1 MSQQQ
6 QHQPHLANTSTQ
18 QPSTQDPDV
27 HMEPTIGTS
36 FQFNR
41 GNTLMDFMMPEV
53 LIEAELQRHFE
64 MHRDFGEYREKAS
77 VQIDMMAASL
87 QYVFHSSKCRLKK
100 FNCQSEIPLMT
111 SIQRQRFYISSHM
124 RNPKET
130 LGHRHRGRS
139 PVRRPRIDL
148 ARTRGTGWL
157 SDSIKYIWSFQIFV

>member
-1 MSQQQ
+1 
-6 QHQPHLANTSTQ
+6 
-18 QPSTQDPDV
+18 
-27 HMEPTIGTS
+27 
-36 FQFNR
+36 
-41 GNTLMDFMMPEV
+41 MDFMMPEV

-77 VQIDMMAASL
+77 AQIDMMAASL

-130 LGHRHRGRS
+130 LDHRHRGRS

-148 ARTRGTGWL
+148 ARTRGTG
-157 SDSIKYIWSFQIFV
+157 